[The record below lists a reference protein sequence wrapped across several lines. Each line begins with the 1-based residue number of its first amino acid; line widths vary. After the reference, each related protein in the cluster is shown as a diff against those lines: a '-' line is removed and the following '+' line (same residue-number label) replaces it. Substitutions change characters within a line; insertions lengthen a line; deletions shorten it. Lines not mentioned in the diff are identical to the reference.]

1 MLMELSGRNESKP
14 HRMSPEMAKS
24 GKPSRYLDGEG
35 CHAASSNR
43 QPGAVDSGGV
53 SEGDTTGRETKV
65 SQEISRCGAAA
76 PQPPVQGGKPSKAGR
91 AAGEVGVLRSSDEAG
106 ATKTPV
112 EQREGTWV
120 NANANSEGSED
131 GRTAAA
137 TLFDRITTP
146 PKIQKLQ
153 RTLYRKAKAEPKY
166 RFYSL
171 YGELLRKDLLET
183 AMSSVAHNNG
193 AAGVDGQECAVYLKS
208 DEAWDQWRDAL
219 LEELR
224 TKRYRPSPVR
234 RVYIPKGAGQKRPL
248 GIPTVKDR
256 VVQTA
261 VTLLLLPILEA
272 DSHPNSYAYRPKRG
286 AHQAMDA
293 IKAALLS
300 GRVEVIDAD
309 LSGYFDSIPHRCL
322 LRVVAK
328 RVSDGMILK
337 LIRGWLRA
345 PIVEPKSRGNSGGSG
360 TGTNLRGTPQGGVI
374 SPLLANAYL
383 NQLDWEVNERCEL
396 KPVMVRYADD
406 FVILS
411 RPGDGPGL
419 MGRLKGWLDR
429 RGLVLNEKKTR
440 LVDIRQEGIKFLGF
454 ALSWRRGRSGRHY
467 PHVEPHPKSLK
478 KLRDRIREK
487 LNRSTL
493 WRPVEEVVPELN
505 RQLKGWTGYFHY
517 GNSSAVMA
525 EVGQYVRNKLQRW
538 LWRKHGCSSAL
549 WSTYTPEDLHERIGL
564 FRMPCWASWTP
575 KR

>member
-1 MLMELSGRNESKP
+1 
-14 HRMSPEMAKS
+14 MSLENDTS
-24 GKPSRYLDGEG
+24 GKPSRYLNGEG

-43 QPGAVDSGGV
+43 QHGAVDSGGV
-53 SEGDTTGRETKV
+53 SEDDTTERIAKVSWEISGRETAT
-65 SQEISRCGAAA
+65 S
-76 PQPPVQGGKPSKAGR
+76 QPPAQGGIPSKVGR
-91 AAGEVGVLRSSDEAG
+91 AVGEVGVLRSSEDAG

-120 NANANSEGSED
+120 NANANSEGSGD
-131 GRTAAA
+131 GRSAAE

-153 RTLYRKAKAEPKY
+153 RTLYRKAKAEPPY

-171 YGELLRKDLLET
+171 YGELLREDLLET
-183 AMSSVAHNNG
+183 AMASVAHNNG
-193 AAGVDGQECAVYLKS
+193 AAGVDGQECEIYLKS
-208 DEAWDQWRDAL
+208 DEAWDQWRETL

-224 TKRYRPSPVR
+224 TKQYRPSPVR
-234 RVYIPKGAGQKRPL
+234 RVYISKGDGKQRPL

-272 DSHPNSYAYRPKRG
+272 DSHPHSYAYRPKRR

-309 LSGYFDSIPHRCL
+309 LSGYFDSIPHRHL
-322 LRVVAK
+322 LRVVAR
-328 RVSDGMILK
+328 RVSDGAILK

-345 PIVEPKSRGNSGGSG
+345 PIVEPQSRGNNGGSG
-360 TGTNLRGTPQGGVI
+360 SRPNLRGTPQGGVV

-411 RPGDGPGL
+411 QPGEGKGL
-419 MGRLKGWLDR
+419 LGRLKGWLEP
-429 RGLVLNEKKTR
+429 RGLVLNEQKTR
-440 LVDIRQEGIKFLGF
+440 LVDIRQAGIKFLGF
-454 ALSWRRGRSGRHY
+454 ALNWRRGRSGRHY
-467 PHVEPHPKSLK
+467 PHVEPNSKSQK
-478 KLRDRIREK
+478 KLRDGIRDK
-487 LNRSTL
+487 LNRGTL
-493 WRPVEEVVPELN
+493 WRSVDEVIPELN
-505 RQLKGWTGYFHY
+505 RKLKGWTGHFHY

-525 EVGQYVRNKLQRW
+525 KVGDYVRNKLQRW
-538 LWRKHGCSSAL
+538 LWRKHGCNSAL
-549 WSTYTPEDLHERIGL
+549 WSTYTPEDLHERFGL
-564 FRMPCWASWTP
+564 FRMPCHAVWTP